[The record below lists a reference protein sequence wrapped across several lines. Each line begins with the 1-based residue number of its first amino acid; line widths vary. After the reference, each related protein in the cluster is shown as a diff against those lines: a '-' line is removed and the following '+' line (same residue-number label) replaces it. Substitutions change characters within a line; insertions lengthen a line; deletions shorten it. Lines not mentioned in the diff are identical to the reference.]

1 MADEHTNTARKLLKS
16 ARRRAPS
23 FIFLNMIFN
32 QELEQ
37 LIEDEAEKEAIRNAA
52 RQLEEENR

>member
-1 MADEHTNTARKLLKS
+1 MPDEHTNTARRLLKS

-37 LIEDEAEKEAIRNAA
+37 LTEDETEREAIRDAA
-52 RQLEEENR
+52 RQLEKEV